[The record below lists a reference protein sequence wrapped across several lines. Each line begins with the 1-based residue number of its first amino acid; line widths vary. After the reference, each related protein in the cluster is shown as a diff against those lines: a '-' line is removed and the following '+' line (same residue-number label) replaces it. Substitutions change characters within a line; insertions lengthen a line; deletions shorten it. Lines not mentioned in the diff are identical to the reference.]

1 MDGQP
6 GVPMVSALKHV
17 ALEQGQEQ
25 GLAQIHPQVMEVQIV
40 RETPPIRQT
49 AIQSHAQVQQFERL
63 CI

>member
-49 AIQSHAQVQQFERL
+49 AIQNHVQVQQFERL